1 MLAVRIN
8 GGMVA
13 IRNGL
18 VIRDR
23 PGEEGGPDRSQRHRA
38 YFSDRVEFRT
48 LARVLPQ
55 AAAVSRHEAGDRQRH
70 KLLLRRRA
78 HRVGINAPA
87 SEHAGAAFEQ
97 NRVGLHH
104 LCFRARPRADVYE
117 LELEPAPALP
127 NHVPEFSALTQPSS
141 NSYITPLR

>member
-1 MLAVRIN
+1 MTLLSVPINCGML
-8 GGMVA
+8 A

-18 VIRDR
+18 FIRDR
-23 PGEEGGPDRSQRHRA
+23 PGDEGGPDRSQRHRA

-104 LCFRARPRADVYE
+104 LCFRARERADVDE
-117 LELEPAPALP
+117 LELEAARALGKR
-127 NHVPEFSALTQPSS
+127 VAEFAA
-141 NSYITPLR
+141 ITKRGSKS